1 MKARRVKV
9 FVLIILAICRL
20 GYSLHLPPNSLPVK
34 CDPPSPAPQPNA
46 KPKTARPPVR
56 QKVHMPQAKR
66 AASRKAPLMPGRAG
80 SPLPAE
86 PGLLAPAAVQ
96 RTVRPASLPLKLGDI
111 VFAYIH
117 NMLIIN
123 DLGCTFALV
132 PPLTWGCKRLSTTL
146 PIISPRSSKL
156 CALSC
161 ATKTSWLAIACDLKI
176 SPANA
181 N

>member
-1 MKARRVKV
+1 MVAGDSLRAWIEHGFPVHQEAV
-9 FVLIILAICRL
+9 MMMAMIQLDLDEPSAIGLAL
-20 GYSLHLPPNSLPVK
+20 HGEGYG
-34 CDPPSPAPQPNA
+34 
-46 KPKTARPPVR
+46 T
-56 QKVHMPQAKR
+56 
-66 AASRKAPLMPGRAG
+66 
-80 SPLPAE
+80 
-86 PGLLAPAAVQ
+86 
-96 RTVRPASLPLKLGDI
+96 LPLKLGDI
-111 VFAYIH
+111 VFARIH

-132 PPLTWGCKRLSTTL
+132 PPLTWGCKRLSTTF

-161 ATKTSWLAIACDLKI
+161 ATKTSWLAIACDRKI

>member
-1 MKARRVKV
+1 MELCERR
-9 FVLIILAICRL
+9 
-20 GYSLHLPPNSLPVK
+20 NSL
-34 CDPPSPAPQPNA
+34 DAHGA
-46 KPKTARPPVR
+46 
-56 QKVHMPQAKR
+56 
-66 AASRKAPLMPGRAG
+66 
-80 SPLPAE
+80 
-86 PGLLAPAAVQ
+86 Q
-96 RTVRPASLPLKLGDI
+96 RSACPTNGALPLKLGDM

-132 PPLTWGCKRLSTTL
+132 PPLTWGCKRLSTTF

-161 ATKTSWLAIACDLKI
+161 ATKTSWLAVACDLKI

>member
-1 MKARRVKV
+1 MLSAV
-9 FVLIILAICRL
+9 
-20 GYSLHLPPNSLPVK
+20 
-34 CDPPSPAPQPNA
+34 
-46 KPKTARPPVR
+46 
-56 QKVHMPQAKR
+56 
-66 AASRKAPLMPGRAG
+66 GRARSNYG
-80 SPLPAE
+80 SAALVVCFWSDGAGCKLCGGE
-86 PGLLAPAAVQ
+86 GLTA
-96 RTVRPASLPLKLGDI
+96 LPLKLGDI

-132 PPLTWGCKRLSTTL
+132 PPLTWGCNRLSTTF
-146 PIISPRSSKL
+146 PIISPCSSKL